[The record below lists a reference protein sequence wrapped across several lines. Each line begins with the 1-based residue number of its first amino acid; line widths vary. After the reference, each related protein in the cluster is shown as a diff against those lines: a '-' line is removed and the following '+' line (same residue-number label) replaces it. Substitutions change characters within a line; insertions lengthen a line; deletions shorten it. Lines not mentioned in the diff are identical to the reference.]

1 MDLRNSTFQKLS
13 KTFKPV
19 LHQCPLDF
27 NGVWVE
33 ILRASLFL
41 QRCKIPALLEILEKT
56 MIVLKFLTAACSL
69 LRRVVAVNKTCIGHL
84 VLRRNNMV
92 SNIIFTVI
100 TGTSTSWPDLS
111 TLRPAAKTWKWGHW
125 FHRQSFAKCGCQTR
139 SKLTPF
145 STQVGRPSTK
155 NGWRG
160 VWMECWKSGCAD
172 NSWVDQ
178 ANRICW
184 KAEGS
189 FLLPCHRES
198 NVIW

>member
-1 MDLRNSTFQKLS
+1 
-13 KTFKPV
+13 
-19 LHQCPLDF
+19 
-27 NGVWVE
+27 
-33 ILRASLFL
+33 
-41 QRCKIPALLEILEKT
+41 

-69 LRRVVAVNKTCIGHL
+69 LRRVVAVYKTCIGHL
-84 VLRRNNMV
+84 VVRRNNMV
-92 SNIIFTVI
+92 SNRIFSVI
-100 TGTSTSWPDLS
+100 TGTSTFWPDLS

-125 FHRQSFAKCGCQTR
+125 SHRQSFAKCGCQTR
-139 SKLTPF
+139 SKSTPF

-184 KAEGS
+184 KAEGN

-198 NVIW
+198 NVIWLRILRTKCKIIYNQLNPCDMC